1 MATTCATRPFCAFFD
16 EREIE
21 VVMLDVSN
29 LTPAG
34 LHNTRVKEYIAI
46 KNNTK
51 SGPEKLVC
59 LEGMR
64 ALSLALQANLQ
75 ICAFFICPE
84 LLRGD
89 AARDIAQQIITDGTS
104 SYLVSEKVLG
114 HMISW
119 NGPDGLAAIVQLPDY
134 SWQHLQLSK
143 CNTLLVLDGLQ
154 IPGNIGTIIR
164 CSDGA
169 GADGIIITNPKQ
181 RLSHPKLVR
190 ASMGSLFGYPV
201 IECEVQEAA
210 SWLHRHGFQIITA
223 SPDAT
228 LSYRQIDYAAR
239 VAIVVGNEQNGISP
253 EWHALHDVSVSIPM
267 NGRADSLNV
276 ATAAV
281 LLLYEAIYQQKQ
293 T

>member
-1 MATTCATRPFCAFFD
+1 
-16 EREIE
+16 
-21 VVMLDVSN
+21 MLDVSN

-34 LHNTRVKEYIAI
+34 LHNTRVKQYLAI
-46 KNNTK
+46 KNNTNA
-51 SGPEKLVC
+51 SPEKLVC

-64 ALSLALQANLQ
+64 ALSLAFKANLQ
-75 ICAFFICPE
+75 ICAFFVCLE

-89 AARDIAQQIITDGTS
+89 AARHIAQQIIDDGTP

-114 HMISW
+114 HMTSW

-134 SWQHLQLSK
+134 SWQHLQLRT

-164 CSDGA
+164 SSDGA
-169 GADGIIITNPKQ
+169 GADGIIITNRKQ

-210 SWLHRHGFQIITA
+210 SWLRKHDFQIITA

-228 LSYRQIDYAAR
+228 LSYKQTNYAAR
-239 VAIVVGNEQNGISP
+239 VAIIVGNEQNGISP
-253 EWHALHDVSVSIPM
+253 EWYALHDVSVSIPM

-276 ATAAV
+276 ANAAV
-281 LLLYEAIYQQKQ
+281 LLLYEAIYQQRVAQ
-293 T
+293 GL

>member
-1 MATTCATRPFCAFFD
+1 
-16 EREIE
+16 
-21 VVMLDVSN
+21 MLDVSN

-34 LHNTRVKEYIAI
+34 LHNTRVKQYLAI

-51 SGPEKLVC
+51 SCPEKLVC

-64 ALSLALQANLQ
+64 ALSLALKANLQ
-75 ICAFFICPE
+75 VCAFFICPE

-89 AARDIAQQIITDGTS
+89 AARHIARQLIADGS
-104 SYLVSEKVLG
+104 IPAYQVSEKVLG
-114 HMISW
+114 HMTSW

-134 SWQHLQLSK
+134 SWQHLQLRT

-169 GADGIIITNPKQ
+169 GADGIIITNRKQ

-190 ASMGSLFGYPV
+190 ASMGSLFGYQV
-201 IECEVQEAA
+201 IECGVQEAA
-210 SWLHRHGFQIITA
+210 SWLRKHDFHIITA
-223 SPDAT
+223 SPDAA
-228 LSYRQIDYAAR
+228 LSYRKINYAAR
-239 VAIVVGNEQNGISP
+239 VAIVVGNEQNGVSP
-253 EWHALHDVSVSIPM
+253 EWYALHDVSVSIPM

-276 ATAAV
+276 ANAAV
-281 LLLYEAIYQQKQ
+281 LLLYEAIYQQKMTQ
-293 T
+293 DL

>member
-1 MATTCATRPFCAFFD
+1 
-16 EREIE
+16 
-21 VVMLDVSN
+21 MLDVSN

-34 LHNTRVKEYIAI
+34 LHNTRVKQYLAI

-51 SGPEKLVC
+51 SCPDKLVC

-64 ALSLALQANLQ
+64 ALSLALKAGLQ
-75 ICAFFICPE
+75 VYAFFICPE

-89 AARDIAQQIITDGTS
+89 AARDIARQLIAYGSIPAYQ
-104 SYLVSEKVLG
+104 VSEKVLG
-114 HMISW
+114 HMTSW

-134 SWQHLQLSK
+134 SWQHLQLRT

-164 CSDGA
+164 SSDGA
-169 GADGIIITNPKQ
+169 GADGIIITNRKQ

-190 ASMGSLFGYPV
+190 ASMGSLFGHPV

-210 SWLHRHGFQIITA
+210 SWLRRHGFQIITA
-223 SPDAT
+223 SPDAA
-228 LSYRQIDYAAR
+228 LSYRQISYAAR

-253 EWHALHDVSVSIPM
+253 EWYALHDVSVSIPM
-267 NGRADSLNV
+267 NGQADSLNV
-276 ATAAV
+276 ANAAV
-281 LLLYEAIYQQKQ
+281 LLLYEAIYQQKMM
-293 T
+293 